1 MSQGFELVPEGAST
15 LAPRVDALHIYVLV
29 TCSIFAVGVA
39 VAILVFSIRYRRRSG
54 VPSATELQGSV
65 KLEALWGGIPLV
77 LSLTFFFWGAK
88 LYFETR
94 TPPSQGMEFY
104 VTGKQWMWKI
114 QHPTGQREVNA
125 LHVPVGEVVKLTMTS
140 EDVIH
145 SFYIPAFRVKY
156 DVLPGRYTR
165 AWFQATKAGEYHLF
179 CAEYCGTKHSEMIGT
194 VTVLEPD
201 QYERWLEGQ
210 PEASDP
216 VEAGAAHFE
225 RLRCNTCHEAGAEQ
239 RGPRLEGIFGKPV
252 QLTDGRTLVRDE
264 NYLRRSILEPNAD
277 VVAGYLPQMP
287 TYEGQVS
294 EEELLQLVAYIRSLE
309 VSGEE
314 GSEDIDR

>member
-1 MSQGFELVPEGAST
+1 MYKRQ
-15 LAPRVDALHIYVLV
+15 
-29 TCSIFAVGVA
+29 
-39 VAILVFSIRYRRRSG
+39 
-54 VPSATELQGSV
+54 
-65 KLEALWGGIPLV
+65 
-77 LSLTFFFWGAK
+77 
-88 LYFETR
+88 
-94 TPPSQGMEFY
+94 
-104 VTGKQWMWKI
+104 
-114 QHPTGQREVNA
+114 
-125 LHVPVGEVVKLTMTS
+125 
-140 EDVIH
+140 
-145 SFYIPAFRVKY
+145 
-156 DVLPGRYTR
+156 
-165 AWFQATKAGEYHLF
+165 
-179 CAEYCGTKHSEMIGT
+179 
-194 VTVLEPD
+194 
-201 QYERWLEGQ
+201 LEGQ